1 MSSVGTDGEDGRGL
15 KLEKNFANQARF
27 NALPAKLPRKLLWS
41 VLLYRSILCL
51 GRGTKEAQSVI
62 FAMTFFFTIKSRIH
76 FLFSFTIK
84 FGNPQ

>member
-1 MSSVGTDGEDGRGL
+1 M

-41 VLLYRSILCL
+41 VLLYRSLY
-51 GRGTKEAQSVI
+51 RGIKEAQSVI
-62 FAMTFFFTIKSRIH
+62 FAMTFFFTTKSRIH

>member
-1 MSSVGTDGEDGRGL
+1 M

-62 FAMTFFFTIKSRIH
+62 FKSRIH
-76 FLFSFTIK
+76 FLFSFTFK

>member
-1 MSSVGTDGEDGRGL
+1 M

-62 FAMTFFFTIKSRIH
+62 FAMTFFLLLSPEFISCFLSQLNLVIH
-76 FLFSFTIK
+76 SE
-84 FGNPQ
+84 G